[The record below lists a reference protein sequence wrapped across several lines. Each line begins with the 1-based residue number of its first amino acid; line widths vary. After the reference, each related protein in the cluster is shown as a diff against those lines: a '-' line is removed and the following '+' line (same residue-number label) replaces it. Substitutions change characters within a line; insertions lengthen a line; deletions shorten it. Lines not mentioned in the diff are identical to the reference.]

1 MSTLNKEQFFNTLSS
16 LIGDKND
23 EETIKALED
32 MTDTYNA
39 LEAGNIGDGVDWK
52 QKYEDNDKAWRDKYR
67 SRFMRGDSGNGP
79 SRDNGDSG
87 SSYNPESVDFKD
99 LFK

>member
-39 LEAGNIGDGVDWK
+39 LEAGNAGDGVDWK

-67 SRFMRGDSGNGP
+67 SRFMRGDGGSGP
-79 SRDNGDSG
+79 QRENGDGGSG
-87 SSYNPESVDFKD
+87 YNPESVDFKD

>member
-23 EETIKALED
+23 ENTIKALED

-39 LEAGNIGDGVDWK
+39 LEAGNVGDGIDWK

-67 SRFMRGDSGNGP
+67 SRFMRGDNGNGP
-79 SRDNGDSG
+79 ARESDGAVSG
-87 SSYNPESVDFKD
+87 YNPENVDYKD